1 MIAFLFR
8 TLVVAAGVWAAA
20 SLLEGISYTDKTTLF
35 IVAVVL
41 ALLNAVLK
49 PLLILFT
56 LPFVVLTMGLG
67 ILVINSLLLAFVG
80 SLVPGFEVSS
90 FGTAFLGAL
99 VISLTSF
106 LVNLFVGKRSVQ
118 VKRGSRRPLAK
129 QSQDVIDV

>member
-20 SLLEGISYTDKTTLF
+20 SLLDGISYTDKTTLF

-67 ILVINSLLLAFVG
+67 ILLINSLLLALVG

-106 LVNLFVGKRSVQ
+106 VVNLFVGKRSVQ